1 MDWEKLTNGGLG
13 EFHRYPRRG
22 RRNRTVP
29 VLLVLAIAVAL
40 AVGYWM
46 R

>member
-13 EFHRYPRRG
+13 EFHRYPRT

-29 VLLVLAIAVAL
+29 VLIVLAIAVAL

>member
-1 MDWEKLTNGGLG
+1 MDWKKLTNGGLG
-13 EFHRYPRRG
+13 EFHRYPRRA

-29 VLLVLAIAVAL
+29 VLIVLAVAVAL

>member
-22 RRNRTVP
+22 RRKRAVP
-29 VLLVLAIAVAL
+29 ILLVLAVAVAM
-40 AVGYWM
+40 AVGFWM